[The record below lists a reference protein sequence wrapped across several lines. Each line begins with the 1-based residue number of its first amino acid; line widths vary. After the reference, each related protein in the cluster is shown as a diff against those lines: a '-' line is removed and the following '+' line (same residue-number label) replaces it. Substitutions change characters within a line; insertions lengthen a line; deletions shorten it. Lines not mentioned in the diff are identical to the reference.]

1 MRNVNRISNKSFLAQ
16 MVSFI
21 LTMRNVNSKYCGIGS
36 SVQSRFILTMRNV
49 NEFEVVDEVDESNVL
64 Y

>member
-1 MRNVNRISNKSFLAQ
+1 
-16 MVSFI
+16 
-21 LTMRNVNSKYCGIGS
+21 MRNVNSKYCGIGS